1 MCSVHIHADVIR
13 SDKVVDLRAVRIG
26 SFIAISSQCK
36 YKCYPGRLKTF
47 WGIAWNFFIIFAR
60 INLKYHAA
68 TDRHHREWH
77 RAGQVDAELPIA
89 RLIGIGR
96 QPDHR
101 QLPQPSGKGRQDA
114 GTR

>member
-1 MCSVHIHADVIR
+1 MLSGEIENFLGDCVE
-13 SDKVVDLRAVRIG
+13 
-26 SFIAISSQCK
+26 
-36 YKCYPGRLKTF
+36 
-47 WGIAWNFFIIFAR
+47 FFIIFAR
-60 INLKYHAA
+60 INLKHHAA

-89 RLIGIGR
+89 QLIGIGR

-101 QLPQPSGKGRQDA
+101 QLPQPSGKGGQDA

>member
-1 MCSVHIHADVIR
+1 MLSGEIENFLGDCVE
-13 SDKVVDLRAVRIG
+13 
-26 SFIAISSQCK
+26 
-36 YKCYPGRLKTF
+36 
-47 WGIAWNFFIIFAR
+47 FFIIFAR
-60 INLKYHAA
+60 INLKHHAA
-68 TDRHHREWH
+68 TDRHHRKRH